1 MMSVSGKLICY
12 MIVILCVFSD
22 RGCNTFGNRSSHLH
36 RRSLHSRSLYSC
48 PLNTERL
55 INKLN
60 TLKAQVIL
68 WFSLLLSAGVQAE
81 TAVFAGGCFW
91 CVEAAYQD
99 LEGVTG
105 AVSGFTGGKLKN
117 PTYNGNHRG
126 HYEAVEVTYDPAV
139 VNYERLLEVF
149 WHNIDPFDDRGQFC
163 DKGPSYRSAI
173 FATDEQRSLAEGSRE
188 RVVNQFESAVV
199 ATELLPASKFWPV
212 EAAHQDYYKKNPVRY
227 HFYRTGCGRD
237 RRLSQIWGDAAGGH

>member
-1 MMSVSGKLICY
+1 
-12 MIVILCVFSD
+12 MIVVVTLSVMVRPC
-22 RGCNTFGNRSSHLH
+22 SS
-36 RRSLHSRSLYSC
+36 YG
-48 PLNTERL
+48 ERWV
-55 INKLN
+55 NKLN
-60 TLKAQVIL
+60 SLKAQVIL
-68 WFSLLLSAGVQAE
+68 WFVLLLSGGVQAD

-99 LEGVTG
+99 IEGVTG

-126 HYEAVEVTYDPAV
+126 HYEAVKVTYDPAV
-139 VNYERLLEVF
+139 VSYEQLLKVF

-173 FATDEQRSLAEGSRE
+173 FFTDEQRPLADASKDD
-188 RVVNQFESAVV
+188 VVRQFEPELVV
-199 ATELLPASKFWPV
+199 TELLPAAKFWPV
-212 EAAHQDYYKKNPVRY
+212 EAAHQDYYKKNPIRY

-237 RRLSQIWGDAAGGH
+237 RRLNQIWGDAAGSH

>member
-1 MMSVSGKLICY
+1 
-12 MIVILCVFSD
+12 MIVVVTLSVIVRLCSI
-22 RGCNTFGNRSSHLH
+22 
-36 RRSLHSRSLYSC
+36 HS
-48 PLNTERL
+48 ERW

-60 TLKAQVIL
+60 RLKAQVIL
-68 WFSLLLSAGVQAE
+68 WFVLLLSGGVQAD

-99 LEGVTG
+99 IEGVTG

-126 HYEAVEVTYDPAV
+126 HYEAVKVTYDPSV
-139 VNYERLLEVF
+139 VSYEQLLKVF

-173 FATDEQRSLAEGSRE
+173 FFTDEQRPLADASKDD
-188 RVVNQFESAVV
+188 VVRQFEPELVV
-199 ATELLPASKFWPV
+199 TELLPAAKFWPV
-212 EAAHQDYYKKNPVRY
+212 EETHQDYYKKNPIRY

-237 RRLSQIWGDAAGGH
+237 RRLNQVWGDAAGSH

>member
-1 MMSVSGKLICY
+1 
-12 MIVILCVFSD
+12 MIVVVTLSVIVRLCSI
-22 RGCNTFGNRSSHLH
+22 
-36 RRSLHSRSLYSC
+36 HS
-48 PLNTERL
+48 ERW
-55 INKLN
+55 INKL
-60 TLKAQVIL
+60 TRLKAQVIL
-68 WFSLLLSAGVQAE
+68 WFVLLLSGGVQAD

-99 LEGVTG
+99 IEGVTG

-126 HYEAVEVTYDPAV
+126 HYEAVKVTYDPSV
-139 VNYERLLEVF
+139 VSYEQLLKVF

-173 FATDEQRSLAEGSRE
+173 FFTDEQRPLADASKDD
-188 RVVNQFESAVV
+188 VVRQFEPELVV
-199 ATELLPASKFWPV
+199 TELLPAAKFWPV
-212 EAAHQDYYKKNPVRY
+212 EETHQDYYKKNPIRY

-237 RRLSQIWGDAAGGH
+237 RRLNQVWGDAAGSH

>member
-1 MMSVSGKLICY
+1 MCLVLE
-12 MIVILCVFSD
+12 MIVVVTLSVIVRPCSI
-22 RGCNTFGNRSSHLH
+22 
-36 RRSLHSRSLYSC
+36 HS
-48 PLNTERL
+48 ERW

-60 TLKAQVIL
+60 RLKAQVIL
-68 WFSLLLSAGVQAE
+68 WFVLLLSGGVQAD

-99 LEGVTG
+99 IEGVTG

-126 HYEAVEVTYDPAV
+126 HYEAVKVTYDPAV
-139 VNYERLLEVF
+139 VSYEQLLKVF

-173 FATDEQRSLAEGSRE
+173 FFTDEQRPLADASKDD
-188 RVVNQFESAVV
+188 VVRQFEPELVV
-199 ATELLPASKFWPV
+199 TELLPTAKFWPV
-212 EAAHQDYYKKNPVRY
+212 EAAHQNYYKKNPIRY

-237 RRLSQIWGDAAGGH
+237 RRLNQVWGDAAGSH

>member
-1 MMSVSGKLICY
+1 MCLVLE
-12 MIVILCVFSD
+12 MIVVVTLSVIVRPCSI
-22 RGCNTFGNRSSHLH
+22 
-36 RRSLHSRSLYSC
+36 HS
-48 PLNTERL
+48 ERW

-60 TLKAQVIL
+60 RLKAQVIL
-68 WFSLLLSAGVQAE
+68 WFVLLLSGGVQAD

-99 LEGVTG
+99 IEGVTG

-126 HYEAVEVTYDPAV
+126 HYEAVKVTYDPAV
-139 VNYERLLEVF
+139 VSYEQLLKVF

-173 FATDEQRSLAEGSRE
+173 FFTDEQRPLADASKDD
-188 RVVNQFESAVV
+188 VVRQFEPELVV
-199 ATELLPASKFWPV
+199 TELLPVAKFWPV
-212 EAAHQDYYKKNPVRY
+212 EAAHQNYYKKNPIRY

-237 RRLSQIWGDAAGGH
+237 RRLNQVWGDAAGSH